1 MALPAAAEWAKVT
14 QFHYAYHPHY
24 STTDP
29 LVCHMS
35 AMPCSTPLIV
45 QLVSRTTTI
54 HDTIM
59 LTLHIY
65 HLRFR
70 IWNLY
75 CLHLSVVQEW
85 SQCIFCE
92 SSSWEQVSAK
102 AIDRDWSS
110 LDCEC
115 LAVTPHGRTAHG
127 RTGKR
132 QKAAALG
139 VPLISKH
146 CITATTYSS
155 LGPLQTVILLR
166 PNYSSITLSNHITA
180 PTE

>member
-24 STTDP
+24 PTTDL
-29 LVCHMS
+29 LVYHMS

-45 QLVSRTTTI
+45 QLLSRITTI

-75 CLHLSVVQEW
+75 CLHLSAVK
-85 SQCIFCE
+85 
-92 SSSWEQVSAK
+92 SSSWEPVSAK

-155 LGPLQTVILLR
+155 LGPLQTVILPR